1 MKNSSSLIYSMNVY
15 LGNKFEYIIR
25 NYIKIQ
31 DIIGI
36 IGVLFQ
42 VILTYFRILNYYI
55 NKIIKNT
62 RLMKIFFNI
71 ENKNKYNYFN
81 KIQNYNLSHIDYKKI

>member
-1 MKNSSSLIYSMNVY
+1 MNVY

-55 NKIIKNT
+55 N
-62 RLMKIFFNI
+62 
-71 ENKNKYNYFN
+71 
-81 KIQNYNLSHIDYKKI
+81 

>member
-42 VILTYFRILNYYI
+42 VILTCFRILNYYI
-55 NKIIKNT
+55 N
-62 RLMKIFFNI
+62 
-71 ENKNKYNYFN
+71 
-81 KIQNYNLSHIDYKKI
+81 